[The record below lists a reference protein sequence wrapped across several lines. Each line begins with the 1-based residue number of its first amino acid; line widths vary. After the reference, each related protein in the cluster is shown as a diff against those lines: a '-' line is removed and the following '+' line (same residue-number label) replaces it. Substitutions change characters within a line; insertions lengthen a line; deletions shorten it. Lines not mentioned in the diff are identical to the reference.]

1 MIKKCKLQSL
11 INNIINLHKILLE
24 NKKIV
29 MIITIKKHLEVNKQI
44 LFQVEIAYVK
54 FIIVKTVL
62 I

>member
-54 FIIVKTVL
+54 FIIVKTFL